1 MDYYVIIHKD
11 TGVIY
16 GLSTFMPNDEN
27 IPEDYVCLSLE
38 GTLPTSLSGWDPN
51 SRSFTSTTVNTGILT
66 KYQFLER
73 FTMNERLAIRAA
85 AKTDPIVD
93 DFMAMLDISQEIQLN
108 NPLVYQGLSY
118 LVYTGKLESGRI
130 DQILS
135 GG

>member
-16 GLSTFMPNDEN
+16 GLSTFLPKDDN
-27 IPEDYVCLSLE
+27 IPEDYISFSME
-38 GTLPTSLSGWDPN
+38 GTLPTSLSSWDSN
-51 SRSFTSTTVNTGILT
+51 SRTFVSVSASTGILT
-66 KYQFLER
+66 KYQFLDR

-85 AKTDPIVD
+85 AKVDPIVD
-93 DFMAMLDISQEIQLN
+93 DFMAMLDISQEVQLN
-108 NPLVYQGLSY
+108 NPLVYQGLFY
-118 LVYTGKLESGRI
+118 LAYTGKLDSGRI

>member
-16 GLSTFMPNDEN
+16 GLSTFLPKDDD
-27 IPEDYVCLSLE
+27 IPEDYISLSME
-38 GTLPTSLSGWDPN
+38 GTLPTSLSSWDSN
-51 SRSFTSTTVNTGILT
+51 SRTFVSVSASTGTLT
-66 KYQFLER
+66 KYQFLDR

-85 AKTDPIVD
+85 AKVDPIVD
-93 DFMAMLDISQEIQLN
+93 DFMAMLDISQEVQLN

-118 LVYTGKLESGRI
+118 LAYTGKLDSGRI